1 MDRIGMNW
9 YKKYNVKEK
18 FDCQEKIL
26 DSLFSFV
33 YDRQSAESFYLLGAV
48 WNMERIIE
56 QGILYDFYGPLLTKH
71 QQEIY
76 EAVVYNNLSL
86 GEIAAEEGISRQ
98 GVHDLIKRCDKTL
111 ADYEAKLHLVKRFAD
126 NKKKIAKLKE
136 LINSLME
143 SDSVAKEHKRE
154 INAIIDE
161 LYEGLD

>member
-1 MDRIGMNW
+1 
-9 YKKYNVKEK
+9 
-18 FDCQEKIL
+18 
-26 DSLFSFV
+26 
-33 YDRQSAESFYLLGAV
+33 
-48 WNMERIIE
+48 MERIIE

-111 ADYEAKLHLVKRFAD
+111 AGYEEKLHLVKRFAD

-136 LINSLME
+136 LVNSLME
-143 SDSVAKEHKRE
+143 DDSADENHKRE

-161 LYEGLD
+161 LYEDLD

>member
-1 MDRIGMNW
+1 
-9 YKKYNVKEK
+9 
-18 FDCQEKIL
+18 
-26 DSLFSFV
+26 
-33 YDRQSAESFYLLGAV
+33 
-48 WNMERIIE
+48 MERIIE

-111 ADYEAKLHLVKRFAD
+111 ADYEEKLHLVKRFAD

-136 LINSLME
+136 LISSLME
-143 SDSVAKEHKRE
+143 NDSADKEHKRE

>member
-1 MDRIGMNW
+1 MG
-9 YKKYNVKEK
+9 
-18 FDCQEKIL
+18 FCCTAGCQEKIL

-98 GVHDLIKRCDKTL
+98 GVHDLIKRCDRTL

-136 LINSLME
+136 LVNSLME
-143 SDSVAKEHKRE
+143 CESVDKEHKRE